1 MRQGLDRWRVSTG
14 AGELVVELR
23 PWFLLRTSELPVRLL
38 DGLGHPGLLPLT
50 ERLFTADRRLAAERD
65 AFQRR
70 AAALREVVLELA
82 AEQRAHARRC
92 LRSVRAGMPL
102 IGEELRLLESLGL
115 GEQGRRWQCAVVA
128 AGSGRAAGRSAHAA
142 AWLATRRAVAEAYD
156 DDRVRR
162 AALLADPAFHQAI
175 GRHPLARRPGDGTAR
190 RSRLLTA
197 TAHRLLRRLASGAGD
212 GGPAVRARFEPDG
225 RAGWRVIDEEGAG
238 IGGPA
243 PAGLREAL
251 SVALPLWCL
260 ARTRVLSA
268 DLARLVAEAVRVPGQ
283 EVVRLAARDVAGLW
297 AGERPEPASP
307 APELTAVGTDPESA
321 AWLLSG
327 VRDDGQGV
335 AHSGQV
341 DLGERTP
348 RIMIGDLIYQR
359 ARWRLRLPE
368 ERGADAFDRWL
379 ALHRLRRHH
388 GLPRHVF
395 VRHPAGPCPFH
406 VDFCDP
412 LAVEDL
418 ARREPAEV
426 LITEMLPAPG
436 QFWWRA
442 DGQEQAAELRLSCRI
457 ERERG

>member
-23 PWFLLRTSELPVRLL
+23 PWFLLRTSGLPVRLL

-70 AAALREVVLELA
+70 AAALREAVLGLA

-115 GEQGRRWQCAVVA
+115 GEQGRRWQSAVVA
-128 AGSGRAAGRSAHAA
+128 AGSARAAARSAHGA
-142 AWLATRRAVAEAYD
+142 AWQATRREVAEAYD
-156 DDRVRR
+156 DDSVRQ

-175 GRHPLARRPGDGTAR
+175 GKHPLARRPGDGTAR

-197 TAHRLLRRLASGAGD
+197 TAHRLLRRLASGTGD
-212 GGPAVRARFEPDG
+212 GGPVVRARFEPDS
-225 RAGWRVIDEEGAG
+225 RAGLRVIGEEGVA

-268 DLARLVAEAVRVPGQ
+268 DLARLVSEAVRVPGQ
-283 EVVRLAARDVAGLW
+283 EAVRLAARDVAGLW
-297 AGERPEPASP
+297 AGERLEPASP
-307 APELTAVGTDPESA
+307 APELTAVGTDLESA

-327 VRDDGQGV
+327 ARGDRQGV
-335 AHSGQV
+335 VEV
-341 DLGERTP
+341 DLGGHTP

-379 ALHRLRRHH
+379 ALHRLRRDH

-442 DGQEQAAELRLSCRI
+442 DGQEQAAELRLSCQI
-457 ERERG
+457 EPGSG